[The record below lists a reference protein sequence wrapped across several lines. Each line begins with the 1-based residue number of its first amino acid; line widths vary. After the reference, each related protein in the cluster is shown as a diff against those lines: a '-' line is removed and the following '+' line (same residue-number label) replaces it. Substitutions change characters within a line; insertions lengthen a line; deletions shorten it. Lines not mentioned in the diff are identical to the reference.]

1 MTRIK
6 EEHVLSAA
14 RSVFMRYGF
23 KRATMGDLAEA
34 AQMSRPALYLL
45 FSSKE
50 DVFRAVVSQLFTDML
65 REIREDVSQHDGA
78 AEQLIFAFEVWCVRP
93 FEMIQIS
100 PDAKDILESGYE
112 FAAEITVQAFA
123 DFEQI
128 LADVLHPLVNAQ
140 AETNLSAVQLAHI
153 LTAAVQGF
161 KESASSVVALRQMI
175 TGFITLVLAGLQL
188 PSASCRSPAAS
199 QQGHDAQRSE
209 RIQ

>member
-1 MTRIK
+1 MTHIK

-23 KRATMGDLAEA
+23 KRATMSDLAEA

-50 DVFRAVVSQLFTDML
+50 DIFRAVVSQLFTDML
-65 REIREDVSQHDGA
+65 REIREGVSQHEDV

-128 LADVLHPLVNAQ
+128 LADVLRPLANAQ

-161 KESASSVVALRQMI
+161 KESASSVVQLRPMI
-175 TGFITLVLAGLQL
+175 TGLITLVLAGLQL
-188 PSASCRSPAAS
+188 PSASAWHRPTIRKTTREGRGA
-199 QQGHDAQRSE
+199 
-209 RIQ
+209 